1 MILKEFQTYVRN
13 GEGSFVTATIQ
24 AIGRC
29 AATMPTLTEQCL
41 RGLMVLMSN
50 ANEDVVAESVVV
62 MRNLLQARFLPTAST
77 ACSTLPYPTGCMLP
91 RTARPLLVSLAAEA
105 RVCLII
111 LSRTDTVQTTC
122 SSTTRRASHLHA
134 ETAGMAWHGMAVCAT
149 VFACPRR

>member
-62 MRNLLQARFLPTAST
+62 MRNLLQARFLPTAGT
-77 ACSTLPYPTGCMLP
+77 AYSTLAYP
-91 RTARPLLVSLAAEA
+91 
-105 RVCLII
+105 
-111 LSRTDTVQTTC
+111 
-122 SSTTRRASHLHA
+122 
-134 ETAGMAWHGMAVCAT
+134 
-149 VFACPRR
+149 